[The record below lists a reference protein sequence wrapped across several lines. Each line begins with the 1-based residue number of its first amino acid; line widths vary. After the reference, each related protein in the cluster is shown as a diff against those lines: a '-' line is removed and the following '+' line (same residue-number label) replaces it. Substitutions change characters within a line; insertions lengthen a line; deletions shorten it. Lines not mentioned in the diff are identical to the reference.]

1 MTYVFGPV
9 PSRRLG
15 LSLGIDLIP
24 SKTCTYDCLYCQV
37 GRTTYLTAEPEVFVP
52 TGEVIGELK
61 DTLEKFHPDTIT
73 LAGSG
78 EPTLHSEIDQVI
90 SFLKGITDTRVALL
104 TNGSLLWRKTVRNRV
119 LGADLIMPTLTTV
132 FEDTFRL
139 IHRPHKELQL
149 PIIIEGLKEL
159 RKDYEGAILLE
170 VVLLAG
176 INDNKKELEGMK
188 KVIEEISP
196 DKIQLNTVV
205 RPPSDPRAMSLDM
218 EQLEKIKNFFGEKA
232 EIIAGISSNKKA
244 GEFDPQF
251 KAIIEMAK
259 RRPITAADI
268 AGVLDITLDESERI
282 LKGFLLKGTIKKQ
295 EHEREVFYIAQDK
308 VNETSSE

>member
-1 MTYVFGPV
+1 MAYIFGPV

-37 GRTTYLTAEPEVFVP
+37 GRTTCLTAEPKPFVP

-61 DTLEKFHPDTIT
+61 DALEKVHPDTIT

-90 SFLKGITDTRVALL
+90 SLIKGITNTRVALL
-104 TNGSLLWRKTVRNRV
+104 TNGALLWRKEVRNRV

-132 FEDTFRL
+132 FEETFRK
-139 IHRPHKELQL
+139 IHRPHSGLGL
-149 PIIIEGLKEL
+149 PLIIEGLRGL
-159 RKDYEGAILLE
+159 REDYDGVVLLE

-176 INDNKKELEGMK
+176 INDNKKELEGIR
-188 KVIEEISP
+188 KVIGEISP

-205 RPPSDPRAMSLDM
+205 RPPSDPRAKSLNM
-218 EQLEKIKNFFGEKA
+218 EQMEDIKNFFGEKA
-232 EIIAGISSNKKA
+232 EIVASIASKERA
-244 GEFDPQF
+244 GKYDSR
-251 KAIIEMAK
+251 IETILEMSK
-259 RRPITAADI
+259 RRPVTAADI
-268 AGVLDITLDESERI
+268 AGVLNITPDELDTI
-282 LKGFLLKGTIKKQ
+282 LKGLLIKGFVKRQ
-295 EHEREVFYIAQDK
+295 EHDREVFYTAQEK
-308 VNETSSE
+308 VNETSVK

>member
-37 GRTTYLTAEPEVFVP
+37 GRTTCLTVEPEPFVP
-52 TGEVIGELK
+52 TGEVIGELN
-61 DTLEKFHPDTIT
+61 DALEKVHPDTIT

-104 TNGSLLWRKTVRNRV
+104 TNGALLWRKAVRNRV

-132 FEDTFRL
+132 FEETFQA
-139 IHRPHKELQL
+139 IHRPHGSLGL
-149 PIIIEGLKEL
+149 PLIIEGLKEL
-159 RKDYEGAILLE
+159 RKDYEGIILLE

-176 INDNKKELEGMK
+176 INDNKKELEGIR

-205 RPPSDPRAMSLDM
+205 RPPSDPRALSLDM
-218 EQLEKIKNFFGEKA
+218 EQMEDIKNFFGEKA

-244 GEFDPQF
+244 GEYDPHF
-251 KAIIEMAK
+251 KAIVEMAK
-259 RRPITAADI
+259 RRPVTAADI
-268 AGVLDITLDESERI
+268 AGVLNITPEESEAI
-282 LKGFLLKGTIKKQ
+282 LKGLLLKGAIKKQ
-295 EHEREVFYIAQDK
+295 DHEREVFYTAQEK
-308 VNETSSE
+308 VHETSGE